1 MKTALIRF
9 AAAPVLA
16 SGMLLAQT
24 TPAPAAPAQPP
35 VHHRQWQRGQAFDRL
50 AAKLNLTEAQRTR
63 AKFIWHSARESSRP
77 LAQQLRQAH
86 VALRDAAKAGK
97 SNAEIDQL
105 AANAGRIS
113 GQLTAVRTK
122 AFEGFYAL
130 LTPEQRTTADQLGRH
145 FRGMFM
151 GGHEHAAASGAGN

>member
-1 MKTALIRF
+1 MKNALIRF
-9 AAAPVLA
+9 AATGLLA
-16 SGMLLAQT
+16 SGILLAE

-35 VHHRQWQRGQAFDRL
+35 VQQRRWHRGHVFDRL
-50 AAKLNLTEAQRTR
+50 AEKLNLTEAQRTQ
-63 AKFIWHSARESSRP
+63 AKSIWQSARESSRP

-97 SNAEIDQL
+97 TSAEIDQL
-105 AANAGRIS
+105 AANAGHIS
-113 GQLTAVRTK
+113 GQLTAVRAK
-122 AFEGFYAL
+122 AFERLYAL

-151 GGHEHAAASGAGN
+151 GGHEHAPASGASY

>member
-16 SGMLLAQT
+16 SGILLAQ
-24 TPAPAAPAQPP
+24 TPAPAAPVHPP
-35 VHHRQWQRGQAFDRL
+35 VQHRQWHHGQMFDRM
-50 AAKLNLTEAQRTR
+50 AAKLNLTEDQRTQ
-63 AKFIWHSARESSRP
+63 AKSIWQSARESSRP

-86 VALRDAAKAGK
+86 VALRNAARTGK
-97 SNAEIDQL
+97 PNAEIDQL

-113 GQLTAVRTK
+113 GQLTAIHAK
-122 AFEGFYAL
+122 AFEKFYAL
-130 LTPEQRTTADQLGRH
+130 LTPDQRTTADQLGRH

-151 GGHEHAAASGAGN
+151 GGHEHAPASGAGN